1 MFGIPSV
8 ATYFAGVKSYLE
20 SKPFSMKQLFLPILL
35 LAACSLNAQLFTDDF
50 EAYETGDS
58 ISLVSEV
65 DPWVLWSNLDTEEAY
80 VSDEVAQSG
89 TKSLKLEGASAAG
102 GPQDIVLVA
111 GLEGQYEV
119 TFSLFVP
126 EGNSG
131 YYNVQENQVQG
142 TTWAFETTLGSD
154 GTISFN
160 FDGTILLAG
169 QYESNSWV
177 TITHYIDTDSDLMHV
192 YLNGEFLGQAPYDG
206 GQVGGVNFYAA
217 GDTQTLPL
225 YYLDDVIVDIA
236 DPVVDAVAKLPQV
249 ECTFGPN
256 PASNQIRLQANLDQ
270 ASVRIM
276 GLDGKV
282 VLQEVRNDLMNG
294 ADLSFDLRN
303 GVYLVEISNGTSRS
317 TQRLVVQK

>member
-1 MFGIPSV
+1 
-8 ATYFAGVKSYLE
+8 
-20 SKPFSMKQLFLPILL
+20 MKQLFLPILL

-80 VSDEVAQSG
+80 VTDEVAQSG
-89 TKSLKLEGASAAG
+89 TKSLKLEGSSAAG

-119 TFSLFVP
+119 TFSMFVP

-131 YYNVQENQVQG
+131 YYNVQENQIQG

-160 FDGTILLAG
+160 FDGNILLAG

-294 ADLSFDLRN
+294 ADLSFDLRD

>member
-1 MFGIPSV
+1 MPPVDTV
-8 ATYFAGVKSYLE
+8 ATS
-20 SKPFSMKQLFLPILL
+20 
-35 LAACSLNAQLFTDDF
+35 
-50 EAYETGDS
+50 
-58 ISLVSEV
+58 
-65 DPWVLWSNLDTEEAY
+65 
-80 VSDEVAQSG
+80 
-89 TKSLKLEGASAAG
+89 
-102 GPQDIVLVA
+102 
-111 GLEGQYEV
+111 
-119 TFSLFVP
+119 
-126 EGNSG
+126 
-131 YYNVQENQVQG
+131 
-142 TTWAFETTLGSD
+142 
-154 GTISFN
+154 SFN
-160 FDGTILLAG
+160 FDGVILLAG
-169 QYESNSWV
+169 QYASNSWV

-270 ASVRIM
+270 ATVRIM

>member
-1 MFGIPSV
+1 MFVIHSV

-80 VSDEVAQSG
+80 VTDEVAQSG
-89 TKSLKLEGASAAG
+89 TKSLKLEGSSAAG

-131 YYNVQENQVQG
+131 YYNVQENQIQG

-160 FDGTILLAG
+160 FDGNILLAG

-294 ADLSFDLRN
+294 ADLSFDLRD

>member
-1 MFGIPSV
+1 MFGIPGV
-8 ATYFAGVKSYLE
+8 ATYFAGGKSYLD

-50 EAYETGDS
+50 EAYAAGDG
-58 ISLVSEV
+58 ISTVSDV
-65 DPWVLWSNLDTEEAY
+65 DPWVLWSNLDTEEAF
-80 VSDEVAQSG
+80 VSEDVASSG
-89 TKSLKLEGASAAG
+89 TKSLKLEGTSAAG

-119 TFSLFVP
+119 TFSMFVP

-131 YYNVQENQVQG
+131 YYNVQENQIQG

-154 GTISFN
+154 GTINFN

-169 QYESNSWV
+169 QYESDSWV

-206 GQVGGVNFYAA
+206 SQVGGVNFYAA

>member
-1 MFGIPSV
+1 MFVIHSV

-35 LAACSLNAQLFTDDF
+35 LAACSLNAQLFIDDF

-80 VSDEVAQSG
+80 VTDEVAQSG
-89 TKSLKLEGASAAG
+89 TKSLKLEGSSAAG

-131 YYNVQENQVQG
+131 YYNVQENQIQG

-160 FDGTILLAG
+160 FDGNILLAG

>member
-1 MFGIPSV
+1 MFGIHSV

-80 VSDEVAQSG
+80 VTDEVAQSG
-89 TKSLKLEGASAAG
+89 TKSLKLEGSSAAG

-131 YYNVQENQVQG
+131 YYNVQENQIQG

-160 FDGTILLAG
+160 FDGNILLAG

-294 ADLSFDLRN
+294 ADLSFDLRD

>member
-1 MFGIPSV
+1 MFGIHSV

-80 VSDEVAQSG
+80 VTDEVAQSG
-89 TKSLKLEGASAAG
+89 TKSLKLEGSSAAG

-131 YYNVQENQVQG
+131 YYNVQENQIQG

-294 ADLSFDLRN
+294 ADLSFDLRD

>member
-1 MFGIPSV
+1 MFVIHSV

-80 VSDEVAQSG
+80 VTDEVAQSG
-89 TKSLKLEGASAAG
+89 TKSLKLEGSSAAG

-160 FDGTILLAG
+160 FDGNILLAG

-294 ADLSFDLRN
+294 ADLSFDLRD

>member
-1 MFGIPSV
+1 MFVIHSV

-80 VSDEVAQSG
+80 VTDEVAQSG

-131 YYNVQENQVQG
+131 YYNVQENQIQG

-160 FDGTILLAG
+160 FDGNILLAG

-294 ADLSFDLRN
+294 ADLSFDLRD

>member
-1 MFGIPSV
+1 MFVIHSV

-80 VSDEVAQSG
+80 VTDEVAQSG
-89 TKSLKLEGASAAG
+89 TKSLKLEGSSAAG

-160 FDGTILLAG
+160 FDGNILLAG

>member
-1 MFGIPSV
+1 MFVIHSV

-131 YYNVQENQVQG
+131 YYNVQENQIQG

>member
-1 MFGIPSV
+1 MFGIPRV

-50 EAYETGDS
+50 EAYEAGDS
-58 ISLVSEV
+58 ISLVSEI

-89 TKSLKLEGASAAG
+89 TKSLKLEGTSTAG
-102 GPQDIVLVA
+102 GPQDVVLVA

-119 TFSLFVP
+119 TFSMFVP

-131 YYNVQENQVQG
+131 YYNVQENQIQG

-160 FDGTILLAG
+160 FDGVILLAG
-169 QYESNSWV
+169 QYASNSWV

-236 DPVVDAVAKLPQV
+236 DPLVDAVAKLPQV

-270 ASVRIM
+270 ATVRIM

>member
-1 MFGIPSV
+1 MFGIHSV

-270 ASVRIM
+270 ASLRIM

>member
-1 MFGIPSV
+1 MFVIHSV

-35 LAACSLNAQLFTDDF
+35 LAACSLNAQLFIDDF

-80 VSDEVAQSG
+80 VTDEVAQSG
-89 TKSLKLEGASAAG
+89 TKSLKLEGSSAAG

-131 YYNVQENQVQG
+131 YYNVQENQIQG

-160 FDGTILLAG
+160 FDGNILLAG

-294 ADLSFDLRN
+294 ADLSFDLRD

>member
-1 MFGIPSV
+1 MFVIHSV

-35 LAACSLNAQLFTDDF
+35 LAACSLNAQLFIDDF

-80 VSDEVAQSG
+80 VTDEVAQSG
-89 TKSLKLEGASAAG
+89 TKSLKLEGSSAAG

-294 ADLSFDLRN
+294 ADLSFDLRD